1 MHNSG
6 ESRREI
12 AESRLNLVWL
22 PKKDANNEWR
32 GLGLPVALL
41 KEPAMPGSAPA
52 HRSVSIGNLQIARD
66 AFTSGASSL
75 EPGRICM
82 TVSMYSQIAPSRPNL
97 SRDAF
102 LAP

>member
-52 HRSVSIGNLQIARD
+52 H
-66 AFTSGASSL
+66 
-75 EPGRICM
+75 
-82 TVSMYSQIAPSRPNL
+82 
-97 SRDAF
+97 
-102 LAP
+102 